1 MKCSPEYN
9 EQTKKMMR
17 DLAELRRVDAALESG
32 DFGSVIRAKA
42 KAMVE
47 LGESDTGKIV
57 DAAHRYVNQFAE
69 HSKEEVANEISG
81 YGKERKPT
89 TDPVQQRLNALNAEL
104 RDLQRAHDELTGKT
118 DPDAKAKR
126 ARETG
131 LRNQIAEITRKLE
144 YGDQAAEKRSPLSNA
159 EIERLKADRDALNKE
174 LDQNTNPPPAIYP
187 KDLNEAKNRAEQTRL
202 KNELADL
209 DKRIASLDTSEKV
222 GHTYKPSAETLRL
235 REERKAKAKEFD
247 NLKPAGEAIYPKDP
261 SVQRNQARQRQLEN
275 QIAALQDK
283 IAKGDM
289 SKPEKRAEYQY
300 NEKTQAARLE
310 RDRLKRQVDTLIQ
323 KGERMHQSTP
333 KRILDVAHAVQ
344 MFNLFTSYMVHPKLM
359 AAVLGG
365 HVLATA
371 QAATISIAKL
381 IPAINRLALIS
392 ERQGAGLTVGGLKE
406 RYVRGVA
413 AAPKAAGESF
423 THGHSMLEAAHGEVA
438 RASDA
443 YWGVQGTLAEALN
456 TPGLKN
462 KILESSQILLSYPG
476 RTHGM
481 IKQFLSTPEFYQSY
495 FDRSLQI
502 QKQMKAKGH
511 SPEEIQEFLGRET
524 TQATIGAKALMDAY
538 ESKMQGKNRI
548 NDVVVGA
555 INRLS
560 NSDKFTEN
568 VVGFAA
574 KTILPVA
581 RVGPNVFK
589 QGTSLMAGGVKAA
602 IEASAKKEMTPERAD
617 YILKNIGQQGAGL
630 GLFMALGAVYYNMF
644 GGIPGA
650 GKKVQKD
657 AEGNPIKPDEADI
670 AGIPVGAWGFHG
682 APFAMLQMGA
692 GIRRLFEQEQ
702 GKGKDVTDAALTAI
716 GSNLWNWTER
726 TIPEFDVVRRAAN
739 TLEWGRGKGKYGSPW
754 GELLGNQLRSMI
766 EPLALQQYAQQ
777 QDPYKKFRKPRN
789 LEQDLKLGIPGERE
803 TVPTR

>member
-1 MKCSPEYN
+1 MSKCSPEYN
-9 EQTKKMMR
+9 DQTRKMMD
-17 DLAELRRVDAALESG
+17 DL
-32 DFGSVIRAKA
+32 
-42 KAMVE
+42 
-47 LGESDTGKIV
+47 
-57 DAAHRYVNQFAE
+57 
-69 HSKEEVANEISG
+69 
-81 YGKERKPT
+81 
-89 TDPVQQRLNALNAEL
+89 
-104 RDLQRAHDELTGKT
+104 
-118 DPDAKAKR
+118 
-126 ARETG
+126 
-131 LRNQIAEITRKLE
+131 
-144 YGDQAAEKRSPLSNA
+144 EK
-159 EIERLKADRDALNKE
+159 LKAQHAE
-174 LDQNTNPPPAIYP
+174 VS
-187 KDLNEAKNRAEQTRL
+187 KNVT
-202 KNELADL
+202 
-209 DKRIASLDTSEKV
+209 
-222 GHTYKPSAETLRL
+222 
-235 REERKAKAKEFD
+235 
-247 NLKPAGEAIYPKDP
+247 
-261 SVQRNQARQRQLEN
+261 RQRQLEK
-275 QIAALQDK
+275 QSAALR
-283 IAKGDM
+283 
-289 SKPEKRAEYQY
+289 EKVAAGHAERPGKKDPRQY
-300 NEKTQAARLE
+300 DEGVQKARLE
-310 RDRLKRQVDTLIQ
+310 RDRLKRQVDALIQ

-333 KRILDVAHAVQ
+333 KRVLDVAHAVQ

-365 HVLATA
+365 HVLSVA
-371 QAATISIAKL
+371 QAGSISIAKL
-381 IPAINRLALIS
+381 IPAIKRLADIS
-392 ERQGAGLTVGGLKE
+392 ERQGAGLTLGGLAA
-406 RYVRGVA
+406 RGKGLA
-413 AAPKAAGESF
+413 AAPKAAVESF

-581 RVGPNVFK
+581 RVGANVFK

-602 IEASAKKEMTPERAD
+602 IEAAAKKEMTPERAD

-657 AEGNPIKPDEADI
+657 SEGNPIKPDEADI

-702 GKGKDVTDAALTAI
+702 GKGKGATDAALTAI

-777 QDPYKKFRKPRN
+777 TDPYKKLRKPRN
-789 LEQDLKLGIPGERE
+789 LEEDLKLGIPGERE